1 MQTVTKTENNLN
13 KACCIVDTKFFC
25 WERIELVFNYGF
37 MNFCFIWTDFA
48 FACAGAPLPPF
59 RDFWIRLIKLFYIF
73 IIRTS
78 GIKRAD
84 ILFRCKTNLVWKKFW
99 AKFCSSLP
107 GSSISCSNVQVNLK
121 ITWKAWLT
129 SVFLNSDL
137 NLLIIYTFFLLQKV
151 ALP

>member
-1 MQTVTKTENNLN
+1 MQTVSRTKINLN
-13 KACCIVDTKFFC
+13 RGCCIVDAYFFC
-25 WERIELVFNYGF
+25 WEQIELVFNYGF

-48 FACAGAPLPPF
+48 FACAVVPLPPF
-59 RDFWIRLIKLFYIF
+59 RDFWIRLIKLFNVF

-99 AKFCSSLP
+99 AKFRSSLP
-107 GSSISCSNVQVNLK
+107 GSSVSCSNVQVNLK

-129 SVFLNSDL
+129 SVFL
-137 NLLIIYTFFLLQKV
+137 
-151 ALP
+151 

>member
-1 MQTVTKTENNLN
+1 
-13 KACCIVDTKFFC
+13 
-25 WERIELVFNYGF
+25 

-48 FACAGAPLPPF
+48 FACAWVPLPSF
-59 RDFWIRLIKLFYIF
+59 SDFWIRLIKLFNIF

-84 ILFRCKTNLVWKKFW
+84 ILFRCKTNLVWKKFR

-107 GSSISCSNVQVNLK
+107 GSSVSCSNVQVNLK

-129 SVFLNSDL
+129 SFFCSSDL
-137 NLLIIYTFFLLQKV
+137 NLLSIYTFFIHKKWRCLSQSTVNNLLRGLFLKYGLFLTKSITKLLV
-151 ALP
+151 LK